1 MKQNLGFVLNKKTE
15 NHKVNSIADYY
26 KISLAI
32 LLIAEMPTI
41 RKANAVKKTLLG
53 GPPIQVLGP
62 PKGVQ
67 D

>member
-41 RKANAVKKTLLG
+41 RK
-53 GPPIQVLGP
+53 QMW
-62 PKGVQ
+62 
-67 D
+67 